1 MTKSE
6 RERLKKECEMGLHAA
21 SYEVLLKAE
30 LRKER
35 RREKH
40 AKTLAAKVHRDLLV
54 ENAELKKERDMYR
67 TACKAYLSEI
77 DDLMDKLRKL
87 ALLTTATFPKPEEK
101 SPQTF

>member
-6 RERLKKECEMGLHAA
+6 RERLKSECDAGLHAA

-40 AKTLAAKVHRDLLV
+40 AKTLAAKVHRDLLS
-54 ENAELKKERDMYR
+54 ENAELKKERDMYK

-77 DDLMDKLRKL
+77 EDLMDKLRKL
-87 ALLTTATFPKPEEK
+87 ALLTTATFPRPAEK
-101 SPQTF
+101 FPRTA